1 MMRVAGGGKMD
12 IISWCALQLAPVVG
26 SVQNLAVRE
35 TTLLCGVM
43 DEVGFLKAELQRLA
57 GFLEDADAKRGSG
70 NGSISIWIRQ
80 IRDAAFDAKNI
91 IEIADYMEK
100 RNRLK
105 KGFMGAISRYAHLPS
120 DMITLH
126 NVGVEIQRVRR
137 KISEICESARRLRI
151 VDLGNVAV
159 EAGHV
164 EDESSQDRGLIHES
178 FEEEDFVVGFQDEY
192 KEIVDK
198 LVDQEKNLTI
208 AIDLLRNIMKR
219 IMGGR
224 NESRDA
230 DQLQEYEIYLNR
242 FKVLNKLPESRLFPQ
257 SLRELVLIADVIKED
272 PMPVLEKLPCLMVL
286 RLEGYEGRTMSCSA
300 NGFQRLQEL
309 ELKLFSIEEWR
320 IKIPSMPKLC
330 YLTLRWCEH
339 IHRLANGL
347 LHLPSLKELNLEGMR
362 QIFSNEY
369 TYQELQK
376 KGCKV
381 TKYL

>member
-1 MMRVAGGGKMD
+1 M
-12 IISWCALQLAPVVG
+12 SLVV
-26 SVQNLAVRE
+26 
-35 TTLLCGVM
+35 
-43 DEVGFLKAELQRLA
+43 
-57 GFLEDADAKRGSG
+57 
-70 NGSISIWIRQ
+70 
-80 IRDAAFDAKNI
+80 
-91 IEIADYMEK
+91 
-100 RNRLK
+100 
-105 KGFMGAISRYAHLPS
+105 
-120 DMITLH
+120 
-126 NVGVEIQRVRR
+126 
-137 KISEICESARRLRI
+137 
-151 VDLGNVAV
+151 
-159 EAGHV
+159 
-164 EDESSQDRGLIHES
+164 
-178 FEEEDFVVGFQDEY
+178 
-192 KEIVDK
+192 
-198 LVDQEKNLTI
+198 
-208 AIDLLRNIMKR
+208 
-219 IMGGR
+219 
-224 NESRDA
+224 
-230 DQLQEYEIYLNR
+230 EIYLNR

-339 IHRLANGL
+339 IHRLPNGL